1 VTRATSEP
9 KLRPLGRRRRL
20 GVLILSTGLVTVQA
34 LAFGAQ
40 IWSGFRPFGAP
51 PLRIP
56 FSWDMFAV
64 RIERC
69 DLRWDPPLPIGNGVA
84 RLRDVAPALEW
95 DPVYSRREHYRE
107 AGRRA
112 CYFAEVPTRVLL
124 RCFTPEG
131 EVVDAFDC
139 P

>member
-1 VTRATSEP
+1 MARWS
-9 KLRPLGRRRRL
+9 RLGR
-20 GVLILSTGLVTVQA
+20 ILLLLGLVTVQA

-40 IWSGFRPFGAP
+40 IEAGFRPFGAP
-51 PLRIP
+51 PRRVP

-69 DLRWDPPLPIGNGVA
+69 DLRWDPPLPIGKGVA
-84 RLRDVAPALEW
+84 RLRDVAPTLEW
-95 DPVYSRREHYRE
+95 DPVFGRREEYRE
-107 AGRRA
+107 TGRLA
-112 CYFAEVPTRVLL
+112 CDFAEAPTRVTL

-139 P
+139 R